1 MEQGFDYETHATT
14 LASRSCE
21 VSKGFLT
28 ENLQSLDPVD
38 YMQFHNSLKDVFI
51 SALKL
56 KAQTCLEPGSFS
68 FRWPRAE
75 VCFDSG
81 TMEVDRGAH
90 GGDHVSDMIC
100 LTLFPALVR
109 AATVEFDSTRTLVIG
124 AVVLL

>member
-1 MEQGFDYETHATT
+1 MNYI
-14 LASRSCE
+14 
-21 VSKGFLT
+21 
-28 ENLQSLDPVD
+28 
-38 YMQFHNSLKDVFI
+38 QFHNGLKDVFI

-56 KAQTCLEPGSFS
+56 KAQTCLEPGSFG

-81 TMEVDRGAH
+81 TMEVDGGTH
-90 GGDHVSDMIC
+90 GGDHVSDMIR

-109 AATVEFDSTRTLVIG
+109 AATVGSDSTRTLVSR